1 MRDSGY
7 GTDVAGCELHQPE
20 LQDSELRQH
29 NLISR
34 LPHAFNFDRRGFF
47 KVLGGGLLVC
57 LAARHAMA
65 QESGRTV
72 PHDHELPKAL
82 DSWLHIGENG
92 EVTAFT
98 GKVEVG
104 QNVRTSL
111 AQQVAEELRV
121 PLTSVRLIMGD
132 TELTPYDMG
141 TFGSRTTPQM
151 GMQLRKVSASA
162 RTVLIQMAAERWSAE
177 AASLTAENGKI
188 RDSKTDRAITY
199 AELVHGQKLSKVIAD
214 DPELTPAT
222 NWKIAG
228 SSAPKASGRDFVTG
242 AHEFTSDI
250 KLPGMQ
256 HGKIVRPTAFHAK
269 LTSCD
274 TSQAEKIPGVT
285 VVRDG
290 DFIGVSAA
298 DVMTA
303 DRAAQAIRAQWD
315 APPQISDRELFDHLR
330 KPVSHKDDD
339 GEQFV
344 LGSVDQSRAQAIKT
358 VRQTYTVAYIAH
370 TPLEPRAA
378 VAEWKDGKL
387 AVWTGTQR
395 PFAVS
400 EELAQTFH
408 LSPESVRVI
417 VPDTGSAYGGKHTGE
432 AAVEA
437 ARLAKAAGKPVKLI
451 WSREE
456 EFTWAYF
463 RPAGVIDVSSGA
475 KTDGTLVF
483 WEFDNY
489 NSGPAA
495 MRTPYE
501 VANQRIRFHPSD
513 EPLRQGSYRSLAAA
527 ANHFARESHMDE
539 LAHELRIDPLEFRLK
554 NLKNDRLRT
563 VFQAAAEK
571 FGWGKQK
578 GSTGTGFG
586 MGGGFEKGGYIATCA
601 EVSVDHGRVKV
612 VRVVQAFDCG
622 AVVNP
627 QGLKNQIAGA
637 IMQGLGGALF
647 EAIRFE
653 NGRIVNPHLAE
664 YRVPRFSDLP
674 QIDVVLVD
682 RKDQRSMGA
691 GETPLT
697 GIAPAVANAIFAAAG
712 VRLRSMPLA
721 PSGLPSHAV

>member
-1 MRDSGY
+1 MSDLASGS
-7 GTDVAGCELHQPE
+7 GQKAVE
-20 LQDSELRQH
+20 LQDPELRQH
-29 NLISR
+29 DSISR
-34 LPHAFNFDRRGFF
+34 LPHVFDFDRRGFF

-57 LAARHAMA
+57 LAARHSMS
-65 QESGRTV
+65 QESGAAAHR
-72 PHDHELPKAL
+72 DHELPKTL

-92 EVTAFT
+92 EITVFT

-121 PLTSVRLIMGD
+121 SLTSIQLVMGD
-132 TELTPYDMG
+132 TDLTPYDMG

-162 RTVLIQMAAERWSAE
+162 RTLLIQMAAERWSAD
-177 AASLTAENGKI
+177 AVSLTAENGSI
-188 RDSKTDRAITY
+188 RDPKNNRSITY

-214 DPELTPAT
+214 GPELTPAAD
-222 NWKIAG
+222 WKIAG
-228 SSAPKASGRDFVTG
+228 TSAPKTNARDFVTG
-242 AHEFTSDI
+242 AHQYSSDI
-250 KLPGMQ
+250 KRPGML
-256 HGKIVRPTAFHAK
+256 HGKIVRPPAFHAK

-274 TSQAEKIPGVT
+274 TSQAEKIPGVS
-285 VVRDG
+285 VIRDA
-290 DFIGVSAA
+290 DFIGVSAP

-315 APPQISDRELFDHLR
+315 APHQISDRELFDELR
-330 KPVSHKDDD
+330 KPAAEKDDD
-339 GEQFV
+339 TEQYV
-344 LGSVDQSRAQAIKT
+344 LGSVEQSRGQAEKML
-358 VRQTYTVAYIAH
+358 RQTYTVAYIAH

-387 AVWTGTQR
+387 TVWTGTQR
-395 PFAVS
+395 PFAVA

-475 KTDGTLVF
+475 KADGTLVL

-489 NSGPAA
+489 NSGPAG

-501 VANQRIRFHPSD
+501 VANQRITFHPSD
-513 EPLRQGSYRSLAAA
+513 APLRQGSYRSLAAA

-539 LAHELRIDPLEFRLK
+539 LAHELRIDSLEFRLK
-554 NLKNDRLRT
+554 NLKNDRLRA

-578 GSTGTGFG
+578 NSSGTGYG
-586 MGGGFEKGGYIATCA
+586 IGGGFEKGGYIATCA
-601 EVSVDHGRVKV
+601 EVSVERGAVKV

-627 QGLKNQIAGA
+627 QGLKNQISGA

-653 NGRIVNPHLAE
+653 NGRIVNAHLAQ

-674 QIDVVLVD
+674 RIEVVLVD

-697 GIAPAVANAIFAAAG
+697 GIAPAVGNAIFAAAG

-721 PSGLPSHAV
+721 PGGLPGHAV